1 MDNVKLILPPETTV
15 ILASGSPRRREIL
28 EQIGLPFTV
37 SVSDADETIPEGTE
51 PYYAVQTLA
60 FLKAADVA
68 KSAGTSAVVIGAD
81 TVVVVDDEIIGKP
94 KDAEDAAKMLGKL
107 SGRSHSVLTGVA
119 VVRRFDGKSV
129 SLTVETKVHFRR
141 LSETEIA
148 SYVATGEPLDKAG
161 AYGIQ
166 GLGGLFVDKIEGD
179 YYNVV
184 GLPLSRLGRLLC
196 DEFNFELLWEVK

>member
-1 MDNVKLILPPETTV
+1 MEHLKLSLPPETTV
-15 ILASGSPRRREIL
+15 VLASGSPRRREIL
-28 EQIGLPFTV
+28 EQIGLDFSVMV
-37 SVSDADETIPEGTE
+37 SHADETIPEGTE

-68 KSAGTSAVVIGAD
+68 KGADESAIVIGAD
-81 TVVVVDDEIIGKP
+81 TVVVVDDEILGKP
-94 KDAEDAAKMLGKL
+94 KDAEDAKGMLRLL

-119 VVRRFDGKSV
+119 VVRRSDGKSV
-129 SLTVETKVHFRR
+129 SLTVETKVHFRK
-141 LSETEIA
+141 LSEMEIA

-161 AYGIQ
+161 AYGVQ

>member
-1 MDNVKLILPPETTV
+1 MEDLKLILPPETTV
-15 ILASGSPRRREIL
+15 VLASGSPRRREIL
-28 EQIGLPFTV
+28 EQIGLPFSVAV
-37 SVSDADETIPEGTE
+37 SGAEENIPEGLE

-68 KSAGTSAVVIGAD
+68 RSADSDAVVIGAD

-94 KDAEDAAKMLGKL
+94 KDAEDAIGMLKRL

-119 VVRRFDGKSV
+119 VVRRSDGKSV
-129 SLTVETKVHFRR
+129 SLTVETKVHFRK
-141 LSETEIA
+141 LSEAEIS
-148 SYVATGEPLDKAG
+148 SYVKTGEPLDKAG

-196 DEFNFELLWEVK
+196 EEFNFELLWEVK